1 MKAGQR
7 ADVEATQ
14 MNPIQKTMLSMLV
27 WLRIGVGVA
36 GLTLPF
42 VLVGCGELNHVHWA
56 DSMSAY
62 YHANQACPVPFTGR
76 NGDLDSSCAPGAGP
90 ARDWFV
96 GNLFFIGAAMFLIK
110 GFSTLEDILLDA
122 AGLFVIGVALI
133 SMPWR
138 LDKPPLFSLHWF
150 HEPCAILFFVCV
162 GLTVELCSEKTLKYV
177 PGHPK
182 KGRSRAFFQLWYQ
195 VFAILMFVAP
205 IAAFF
210 VALNVGHK
218 GFLLEFTS
226 VWAFGLYWLFK
237 TWELKTSGIERRA
250 ISGDTSLVLDRST
263 RN

>member
-1 MKAGQR
+1 
-7 ADVEATQ
+7 
-14 MNPIQKTMLSMLV
+14 MNPVQKTMLSMLV

-42 VLVGCGELNHVHWA
+42 VLVGCGEFNHVHWA

-62 YHANQACPVPFTGR
+62 YHANHACPVPFKGTDG
-76 NGDLDSSCAPGAGP
+76 GLDSSCAPGGGP

-96 GNLFFIGAAMFLIK
+96 GNLFFIGAALILIK

-150 HEPCAILFFVCV
+150 HEPC
-162 GLTVELCSEKTLKYV
+162 TVELCSGKTLRYV
-177 PGHPK
+177 PEHPE
-182 KGRSRAFFQLWYQ
+182 KGRSRAFFQAWYQ

-210 VALNVGHK
+210 VALNVGHE

-237 TWELKTSGIERRA
+237 TWELKTSGIELRA
-250 ISGDTSLVLDRST
+250 ISGDASLALDRST
-263 RN
+263 RK